1 MRREKPMVIRV
12 GCQEKRSLPGTAVYT
27 IKAVRP
33 RVTMWNTILPLNT
46 CDGIEGLCQF
56 MFLEIGLATL
66 LIPVPRGPCNSTDAT
81 TLVRP
86 ITCQSQ
92 LSA

>member
-1 MRREKPMVIRV
+1 MVMRV
-12 GCQEKRSLPGTAVYT
+12 GCHEKRSLPGTAVYT

-56 MFLEIGLATL
+56 MF
-66 LIPVPRGPCNSTDAT
+66 
-81 TLVRP
+81 
-86 ITCQSQ
+86 
-92 LSA
+92 